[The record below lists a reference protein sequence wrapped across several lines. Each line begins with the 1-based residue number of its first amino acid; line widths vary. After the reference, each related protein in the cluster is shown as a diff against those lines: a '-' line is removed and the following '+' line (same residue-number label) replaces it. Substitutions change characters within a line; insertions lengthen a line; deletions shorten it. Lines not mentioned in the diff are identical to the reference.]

1 MRKIIH
7 IDMDAFFASVEQK
20 DNPELKG
27 HPVAVG
33 GGGHRGVVAAASYE
47 ARKYGVRSAMPGRL
61 AKQKCPHLIFIK
73 PRFSRYKEIS
83 TIIRNIFYEY
93 TDLVEPLSLDEAF
106 LDVTEN
112 KKQIDVATDIAMEIK
127 ERIKTETG
135 LSASAGVSINKFV
148 AKVAS
153 GMNKPDGLTLI
164 HPSKVDA
171 FIKQLPIES
180 FFGVG
185 KATAAK
191 MKNHGI
197 HHGEDLQKL
206 TKLQLVEKF
215 GKMGRYFF
223 DVAQG
228 IDQRPVKP
236 NRTRKSVS
244 VENTY
249 STDLKS
255 LEEIK
260 AALEILNEKLV
271 ASLERIDVK
280 GKTVK
285 IKLRYLDFTTFSR
298 QKTFLSFTRDP
309 KLIFEAASELLDA
322 MDIQQSVR
330 LLGIGLAQLDSEV
343 ENGQLFFPF
352 E

>member
-1 MRKIIH
+1 
-7 IDMDAFFASVEQK
+7 MDAFFASVEQK

-27 HPVAVG
+27 KPVAVG
-33 GGGHRGVVAAASYE
+33 GSGTRGVVAAASYE
-47 ARKYGVRSAMPGRL
+47 ARKYGVRSAMPGKI
-61 AKQKCPHLIFIK
+61 AKQKCPHLIFVK

-83 TIIRNIFYEY
+83 NIIREIFYEY

-112 KKQIDVATDIAMEIK
+112 KFGMNVATDIAMEIK
-127 ERIKTETG
+127 EKIKDKTLLT
-135 LSASAGVSINKFV
+135 ASAGISINKFV

-185 KATAAK
+185 KATAARMHK
-191 MKNHGI
+191 HNIFNGT
-197 HHGEDLQKL
+197 DLQQF
-206 TKLQLVEKF
+206 TKMELVEKF
-215 GKMGRYFF
+215 GKMGRYFY

-228 IDQRPVKP
+228 IDDRPV
-236 NRTRKSVS
+236 RADRIRKSVS

-249 STDLKS
+249 DKDLVTID
-255 LEEIK
+255 EIK
-260 AALEILNEKLV
+260 AALKMLNDKLV
-271 ASLERIDVK
+271 SSLERLDIK

-285 IKLRYLDFTTFSR
+285 LKIRFIDFSTFSR
-298 QKTFLSFTRDP
+298 QKTFLSYTRDA
-309 KLIFEAASELLDA
+309 KLIQDSGEELIDA
-322 MDIQQSVR
+322 LEINQPVR

-343 ENGQLFFPF
+343 ENGQLDFPF
-352 E
+352 

>member
-1 MRKIIH
+1 
-7 IDMDAFFASVEQK
+7 MDAFYASVEQK

-27 HPVAVG
+27 KPVAVG
-33 GGGHRGVVAAASYE
+33 GSGNRGVVAAASYE
-47 ARKYGVRSAMPGRL
+47 ARRYGVRSAMPGKI
-61 AKQKCPHLIFIK
+61 AKQKCPQLIFVK

-83 TIIRNIFYEY
+83 SIIRTIFYEY
-93 TDLVEPLSLDEAF
+93 TNLVEPLSLDEAF
-106 LDVTEN
+106 LDVTTN
-112 KKQIDVATDIAMEIK
+112 KFEMDVATDIAMEIK
-127 ERIKTETG
+127 EKIKAKTLLT
-135 LSASAGVSINKFV
+135 ASAGISINKFV

-185 KATAAK
+185 KATAAR

-197 HHGEDLQKL
+197 FNGADLQKF
-206 TKLQLVEKF
+206 TKMELVEKF
-215 GKMGRYFF
+215 GKMGRYFY

-228 IDQRPVKP
+228 IDERPV
-236 NRTRKSVS
+236 RADRIRKSVS

-249 STDLKS
+249 DKDLIS
-255 LEEIK
+255 IEEIK
-260 AALEILNEKLV
+260 AALKLLTVKLV
-271 ASLERIDVK
+271 NSLERLDIK

-285 IKLRYLDFTTFSR
+285 LNIRYIDFTTYSR
-298 QKTFLSFTRDP
+298 QKTFLSYTRNA
-309 KLIFEAASELLDA
+309 KLIQESAEELIDA
-322 MDIQQSVR
+322 LEINQPVR

-343 ENGQLFFPF
+343 ENGQLDFPF
-352 E
+352 

>member
-1 MRKIIH
+1 LRKIIH
-7 IDMDAFFASVEQK
+7 IDMDAFYASVEQK

-27 HPVAVG
+27 KPVAVG
-33 GGGHRGVVAAASYE
+33 GSGNRGVVAAASYE
-47 ARKYGVRSAMPGRL
+47 ARRYGVRSAMPGKI
-61 AKQKCPHLIFIK
+61 AKQKCPQLIFVK

-83 TIIRNIFYEY
+83 SIIRTIFYEY

-106 LDVTEN
+106 LDVTTN
-112 KKQIDVATDIAMEIK
+112 KFEMDVATDIAMEIK
-127 ERIKTETG
+127 EKIKAKTLLT
-135 LSASAGVSINKFV
+135 ASAGISINKFV

-185 KATAAK
+185 KATAAR

-197 HHGEDLQKL
+197 FNGADLQKF
-206 TKLQLVEKF
+206 TKMELVEKF
-215 GKMGRYFF
+215 GKMGRYFY

-228 IDQRPVKP
+228 IDERPV
-236 NRTRKSVS
+236 RADRIRKSVS

-249 STDLKS
+249 DKDLIS
-255 LEEIK
+255 IEEIK
-260 AALEILNEKLV
+260 AALKLLTVKLV
-271 ASLERIDVK
+271 NSLERLDIK

-285 IKLRYLDFTTFSR
+285 LKIRYIDFTTYSR
-298 QKTFLSFTRDP
+298 QKTFLSYTRNA
-309 KLIFEAASELLDA
+309 KLIQESAEELIDA
-322 MDIQQSVR
+322 LEINQPVR

-343 ENGQLFFPF
+343 ENGQLDFPF
-352 E
+352 

>member
-1 MRKIIH
+1 
-7 IDMDAFFASVEQK
+7 MDAFYASVEQK

-27 HPVAVG
+27 KPVAVG
-33 GGGHRGVVAAASYE
+33 GSGNRGVVAAASYE
-47 ARKYGVRSAMPGRL
+47 ARRYGVRSAMPGKI
-61 AKQKCPHLIFIK
+61 AKQKCPQLIFVK

-83 TIIRNIFYEY
+83 SIIRTIFYEY

-106 LDVTEN
+106 LDVTTN
-112 KKQIDVATDIAMEIK
+112 KFEMDVATDIAMEIK
-127 ERIKTETG
+127 EKIKAKTLLT
-135 LSASAGVSINKFV
+135 ASAGISINKFV

-185 KATAAK
+185 KATAAR

-197 HHGEDLQKL
+197 FNGADLQKF
-206 TKLQLVEKF
+206 TKMELVEKF
-215 GKMGRYFF
+215 GKMGRYFY

-228 IDQRPVKP
+228 IDERPV
-236 NRTRKSVS
+236 RADRIRKSVS

-249 STDLKS
+249 DKDLIS
-255 LEEIK
+255 IEEIK
-260 AALEILNEKLV
+260 AALKLLTVKLV
-271 ASLERIDVK
+271 NSLERLDIK

-285 IKLRYLDFTTFSR
+285 LKIRYIDFTTYSR
-298 QKTFLSFTRDP
+298 QKTFLSYTRNA
-309 KLIFEAASELLDA
+309 KLIQESAEELIDA
-322 MDIQQSVR
+322 LEINQPVR

-343 ENGQLFFPF
+343 ENGQLDFPF
-352 E
+352 

>member
-7 IDMDAFFASVEQK
+7 IDMDAFYASVEQK

-27 HPVAVG
+27 KPVAVG
-33 GGGHRGVVAAASYE
+33 GSGNRGVVAAASYE
-47 ARKYGVRSAMPGRL
+47 ARRYGVRSAMPGKI
-61 AKQKCPHLIFIK
+61 AKQKCPQLIFVK

-83 TIIRNIFYEY
+83 SIIRTIFYEY

-106 LDVTEN
+106 LDVTTN
-112 KKQIDVATDIAMEIK
+112 KFEMDVATDIAMEIK
-127 ERIKTETG
+127 EKIKAKTLLT
-135 LSASAGVSINKFV
+135 ASAGISINKFV

-185 KATAAK
+185 KATAAR

-197 HHGEDLQKL
+197 FNGADLQKF
-206 TKLQLVEKF
+206 TKMELVEKF
-215 GKMGRYFF
+215 GKMGRYFY

-228 IDQRPVKP
+228 IDERPV
-236 NRTRKSVS
+236 RADRIRKSVS

-249 STDLKS
+249 DKDLIS
-255 LEEIK
+255 IEEIK
-260 AALEILNEKLV
+260 AALKLLTVKLV
-271 ASLERIDVK
+271 NSLERLDIK

-285 IKLRYLDFTTFSR
+285 LKIRYIDFTTYSR
-298 QKTFLSFTRDP
+298 QKTFLSYTRNA
-309 KLIFEAASELLDA
+309 KLIQESAEELIDA
-322 MDIQQSVR
+322 LEINQPVR

-343 ENGQLFFPF
+343 ENGQLDFPF
-352 E
+352 